1 METTKPVSKSRMVLT
16 WMMMI
21 GFIFALTTFFFL
33 RGHNATAPEDESGTP
48 PVNPL
53 FHVIFYLVLGVFT
66 LGCSLAGYFLLVF
79 TCFFTFNYSHSVWI
93 AVKAK
98 KYLFNIFIA
107 VGLSLGIGF
116 ILTAFLAPV
125 LTAIGLP
132 PTQANILPVLGVI
145 IAFQLMQLW
154 VLIWSPM
161 EKRMITK
168 RLGAMGITPAQLQ
181 GAFLIG
187 ISNPASGAIKRF
199 GSIEEDMG
207 ALWVAPDRLV
217 FRGDVEQ
224 FDLTRDQI
232 EQLERRADNRS
243 TTVLAGIAH
252 VVLHVRLPDGS
263 IRQMRLHVEGQGT
276 LGGKRRAMDTLAGA
290 IDRWQQGVVNA

>member
-1 METTKPVSKSRMVLT
+1 MV
-16 WMMMI
+16 
-21 GFIFALTTFFFL
+21 GFIFAIATFCFM
-33 RGHNATAPEDESGTP
+33 RGHHATAPEDESGAP
-48 PVNPL
+48 PVNSL
-53 FHVIFYLVLGVFT
+53 FHAIFYLVLGVFT
-66 LGCSLAGYFLLVF
+66 LGCSVAAYFLLWF
-79 TCFFTFNYSHSVWI
+79 TCCFTFDYSHPVWNS
-93 AVKAK
+93 VKAK

-107 VGLSLGIGF
+107 VGMSLGIGF
-116 ILTAFLAPV
+116 ILTAFLSPV
-125 LTAIGLP
+125 LTSMGLP
-132 PTQANILPVLGVI
+132 PAQAGILPVLGVI

-161 EKRMITK
+161 EKRMIIK

-181 GAFLIG
+181 GAMFIG
-187 ISNPASGAIKRF
+187 ISNPASGMLKRF

-207 ALWVAPDRLV
+207 ALWVSPDRLA

-232 EQLERRADNRS
+232 EEIERRADNRS
-243 TTVLAGIAH
+243 STVLAGIAH

-276 LGGKRRAMDTLAGA
+276 MGGKRRAMDTLAGA
-290 IDRWQQGVVNA
+290 IDRWQHGVVNA